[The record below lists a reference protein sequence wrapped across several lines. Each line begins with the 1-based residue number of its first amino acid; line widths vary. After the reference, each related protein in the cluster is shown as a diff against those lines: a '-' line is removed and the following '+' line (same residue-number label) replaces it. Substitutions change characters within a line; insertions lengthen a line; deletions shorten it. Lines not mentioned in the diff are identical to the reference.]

1 MVGGI
6 VADIYRVEDRNTA
19 MAVFAGAAFFGTGLG
34 VCQMPRA
41 VFKQPTLTHTH
52 TASFFWCHSLPSTVA
67 MGFLCAGNQLWY
79 TRSSFCI
86 PLRRDTRER
95 STELWG

>member
-34 VCQMPRA
+34 V
-41 VFKQPTLTHTH
+41 
-52 TASFFWCHSLPSTVA
+52 
-67 MGFLCAGNQLWY
+67 
-79 TRSSFCI
+79 RSISAF
-86 PLRRDTRER
+86 
-95 STELWG
+95 